1 VIFNALAA
9 VLTAPMNFDTYRRP
23 AVAQSKR
30 LIFTSAIL
38 WTLFLTI
45 PPAVAQTPAAPPPPS
60 ATDAE
65 PHPGAASAKSHTV
78 EAWDILSTGV
88 NNRNALRRAEA
99 VVALGT
105 AGSQKRVVR
114 MVEHALD
121 DSDPSIREL
130 AAKSLGEMR
139 ARSSIPQLTKALT
152 DESPDVS
159 FAAAKA
165 LWSMGNRSGR
175 DVFLQILSGEKNSS
189 GGVMKSGLIKNE
201 FQGARK
207 KFDDPKSLAV
217 LGAKEAASSLFGP
230 AGWGIKI
237 MEEITQDRS
246 ASARAT
252 SALLLGPDAT
262 LDTLHQLQ
270 DALNDKNWIVRAA
283 AAQALGA
290 SRHRDQVPYLQ
301 PLLEDSKPA
310 VRCMAAA
317 AIVRLSAGPA
327 AITPAQGPSAAEVH
341 PAFDPATQKSLQ

>member
-1 VIFNALAA
+1 
-9 VLTAPMNFDTYRRP
+9 MNFDTYRRP
-23 AVAQSKR
+23 AVAQSSAR

-45 PPAVAQTPAAPPPPS
+45 SPAVAQTPAAPPPPS
-60 ATDAE
+60 ATDAQ
-65 PHPGAASAKSHTV
+65 PQKPGDASAKAHTV
-78 EAWDILSTGV
+78 EAWDILSAGM

-139 ARSSIPQLTKALT
+139 ARSSIPNLTKALN

-159 FAAAKA
+159 FAAAKS

-189 GGVMKSGLIKNE
+189 GGVMKSGLLKNE

-217 LGAKEAASSLFGP
+217 LGAKEAATSLFGP

-327 AITPAQGPSAAEVH
+327 ATTPAQGPSAAEVH

>member
-1 VIFNALAA
+1 
-9 VLTAPMNFDTYRRP
+9 MNFDSYRRP
-23 AVAQSKR
+23 AVAQSSTR

-45 PPAVAQTPAAPPPPS
+45 PFAVAQTPAVQSPPS
-60 ATDAE
+60 SLDAQPE
-65 PHPGAASAKSHTV
+65 KPAASAKSHTV
-78 EAWDILSTGV
+78 QAWEILSAGM

-121 DSDPSIREL
+121 DNDPSIREL

-139 ARSSIPQLTKALT
+139 ARSSIPQLTKALN

-159 FAAAKA
+159 FAAAKS

-217 LGAKEAASSLFGP
+217 LGAKEAATSLFGP

-327 AITPAQGPSAAEVH
+327 AATPPQGPSAAEVH

>member
-1 VIFNALAA
+1 
-9 VLTAPMNFDTYRRP
+9 MNFDTHRRP
-23 AVAQSKR
+23 AVAQSSTR
-30 LIFTSAIL
+30 LKFTIAIL
-38 WTLFLTI
+38 WTLLLTTS
-45 PPAVAQTPAAPPPPS
+45 PAVAQAPAVQSPPS
-60 ATDAE
+60 STDAQPE
-65 PHPGAASAKSHTV
+65 KSAASAKSHTV
-78 EAWDILSTGV
+78 QAWEILSAGM

-121 DSDPSIREL
+121 DNDPSIREL

-139 ARSSIPQLTKALT
+139 AHSSIPQLTKALN
-152 DESPDVS
+152 DESADVS
-159 FAAAKA
+159 FAAAKS

-189 GGVMKSGLIKNE
+189 GGMMKSGLIKNE

-207 KFDDPKSLAV
+207 RFDDPKSLAV
-217 LGAKEAASSLFGP
+217 LGAKEAATSLFGP

-237 MEEITQDRS
+237 MEEITQDRT
-246 ASARAT
+246 ASARAN

-327 AITPAQGPSAAEVH
+327 AATQGPSAAEVH

>member
-1 VIFNALAA
+1 
-9 VLTAPMNFDTYRRP
+9 MNFETYRRP
-23 AVAQSKR
+23 AVAQPSSC

-38 WTLFLTI
+38 WTLCLTLSN
-45 PPAVAQTPAAPPPPS
+45 VNAQTPATPLPS
-60 ATDAE
+60 TTEAQTQK
-65 PHPGAASAKSHTV
+65 PAAVDSARSHTL
-78 EAWDILSTGV
+78 EAWDILSAGV
-88 NNRNALRRAEA
+88 NNRNALRRADA

-105 AGSQKRVVR
+105 AGSQRRVLR
-114 MVEHALD
+114 LIEHALD
-121 DSDPSIREL
+121 DSDSSIREL
-130 AAKSLGEMR
+130 AAKTLGEMR
-139 ARSSIPQLTKALT
+139 ARSSIPKLTQALN

-159 FAAAKA
+159 FAAAKS
-165 LWSMGNRSGR
+165 LWSMGNHSGR
-175 DVFLQILSGEKNSS
+175 DVFLQILSGEANSS
-189 GGVMKSGLIKNE
+189 GGVMKSGLIRNE

-207 KFDDPKSLAV
+207 KLDDPKSLAV
-217 LGAKEAASSLFGP
+217 LGAKEAATSLFGP
-230 AGWGIKI
+230 AGWGIRI

-270 DALNDKNWIVRAA
+270 DALNDKNWTVRAA

-317 AIVRLSAGPA
+317 AIVRLSAGSA
-327 AITPAQGPSAAEVH
+327 AATPPQGPSAAEVH
-341 PAFDPATQKSLQ
+341 AAFDPATQKSSQ

>member
-1 VIFNALAA
+1 
-9 VLTAPMNFDTYRRP
+9 MNLDTYLRP
-23 AVAQSKR
+23 AATHSSPR
-30 LIFTSAIL
+30 LIFSSAIL
-38 WTLFLTI
+38 WTLFLTFS
-45 PPAVAQTPAAPPPPS
+45 PAIAQTPAAQMPPVTGAQTRKA
-60 ATDAE
+60 ATA
-65 PHPGAASAKSHTV
+65 PAKSQSAD
-78 EAWDILSTGV
+78 AWELLSTSV

-105 AGSQKRVVR
+105 AGSQKRVLR
-114 MVEHALD
+114 LVEHALD
-121 DSDPSIREL
+121 DTDPSIREL
-130 AAKSLGEMR
+130 AAKSLGVMR
-139 ARSSIPQLTKALT
+139 ARSSIPKLTAALN

-159 FAAAKA
+159 FAAAKS

-175 DVFLQILSGEKNSS
+175 EIFLQILSGEKNSS

-207 KFDDPKSLAV
+207 KLDDPKSLAI
-217 LGAKEAASSLFGP
+217 LGAKEAATSLFGP

-237 MEEITQDRS
+237 MEEMTQDRY

-301 PLLEDSKPA
+301 PLLQDSKPT

-327 AITPAQGPSAAEVH
+327 AATPPQGPSAAEVH

>member
-1 VIFNALAA
+1 MSLN
-9 VLTAPMNFDTYRRP
+9 TDRRL
-23 AVAQSKR
+23 AVAQSSR
-30 LIFTSAIL
+30 LTLPGAIL
-38 WTLFLTI
+38 WTLLLTV
-45 PPAVAQTPAAPPPPS
+45 PAAVAQTPQAPPPPT
-60 ATDAE
+60 AIDAQ
-65 PHPGAASAKSHTV
+65 PQKPAVASAKSHTV
-78 EAWDILSTGV
+78 EAWEILSTGV

-105 AGSQKRVVR
+105 AGSQKHVVR
-114 MVEHALD
+114 MLEHALD

-139 ARSSIPQLTKALT
+139 ARSSIPKLTKALN
-152 DESPDVS
+152 DESADVS
-159 FAAAKA
+159 FAAARS
-165 LWSMGNRSGR
+165 LWSMGNHSGR
-175 DVFLQILSGEKNSS
+175 EVFLQILSGEKNST
-189 GGVMKSGLIKNE
+189 GGVMRSGLIKNE

-207 KFDDPKSLAV
+207 RLDDPKSLAFM
-217 LGAKEAASSLFGP
+217 GAKEAATSLFGP
-230 AGWGIKI
+230 AGWGIRI
-237 MEEITQDRS
+237 MEELTQDRS

-327 AITPAQGPSAAEVH
+327 AAAPAQGPSAAEVH
-341 PAFDPATQKSLQ
+341 PAFDPETQKSLQ

>member
-1 VIFNALAA
+1 
-9 VLTAPMNFDTYRRP
+9 
-23 AVAQSKR
+23 
-30 LIFTSAIL
+30 
-38 WTLFLTI
+38 
-45 PPAVAQTPAAPPPPS
+45 
-60 ATDAE
+60 
-65 PHPGAASAKSHTV
+65 V
-78 EAWDILSTGV
+78 EAWEILSTSV

-121 DSDPSIREL
+121 DTDPAIREL

-139 ARSSIPQLTKALT
+139 ARSSIPELTKALN

-159 FAAAKA
+159 FAAAKS
-165 LWSMGNRSGR
+165 LWSMGNHSGR
-175 DVFLQILSGEKNSS
+175 EVFLQILSGEKNSS

-207 KFDDPKSLAV
+207 RLDDPKSLAV
-217 LGAKEAASSLFGP
+217 LGAKEAATSLFGP

-237 MEEITQDRS
+237 MEELTQDRS

-327 AITPAQGPSAAEVH
+327 AATPAQGPSAAEVH